1 MAKQKPVLD
10 YIKSHPECTNAQI
23 GAALGIDPREIGA
36 TTSALNTNGLV
47 DRVRRSRTFFYTE
60 APAAETGPLVG
71 MPPPEAEP
79 QPPQDEPAQEPMK
92 IDPETVAPSFAA
104 MSTDLEAAS
113 IEAAEQFNDM
123 ADQLA
128 ANIVGR
134 IVSQVKAGL
143 VESGLGAFLNIEET
157 EPA

>member
-36 TTSALNTNGLV
+36 TTSALNTKGLV

-79 QPPQDEPAQEPMK
+79 QPPQDEPIL
-92 IDPETVAPSFAA
+92 IDTETVDPLIAQMAPEL
-104 MSTDLEAAS
+104 TAAS
-113 IEAAEQFNDM
+113 IDASAQFYGL

-128 ANIVGR
+128 GAFVRR
-134 IVSQVKAGL
+134 IVSGIMNGL